1 MAGRGCTITIKL
13 LGSLGP
19 GSVEDISLPVALHS
33 PLIVLKQELAEFVA
47 IRPADQVL
55 ILCDL
60 SDPDRNSDV
69 LLTGRDDFTLSE
81 CGVRNGKNMQN
92 LLCESIGE
100 LFLLLLNIAISWEL
114 HGFLDINALCAYIYL
129 FVIQ

>member
-19 GSVEDISLPVALHS
+19 GSVEHISLPVALHS
-33 PLIVLKQELAEFVA
+33 PLQVLKQELAEFVS

-69 LLTGRDDFTLSE
+69 LLTGRDELTLHE
-81 CGVRNGKNMQN
+81 CGLKNGEKICIPN
-92 LLCESIGE
+92 LNVSK
-100 LFLLLLNIAISWEL
+100 LLVI
-114 HGFLDINALCAYIYL
+114 LD
-129 FVIQ
+129 VGWT